1 MTSCSTPRTGNRGGG
16 MDEQDLFRIVR
27 NLFLAVIDL
36 VDSNGDEATLPAV
49 LLNVKIGAKN
59 LIRQLDDVVDDDEE
73 QDDYKDEE

>member
-1 MTSCSTPRTGNRGGG
+1 